1 MTTAT
6 EPTALE
12 ELKAKQQQIWGSGDY
27 GRVAWITVPIAHE
40 LVEAVDLRPGSRV
53 LDVATGTG
61 HVALQAARTF
71 CDVTGID
78 YVPALIDVAAGT
90 GNASIPAAQR
100 GARVIA
106 SDLTPELLD
115 AGRTR
120 AEAQGLELEWIAADA
135 EHLPFDDGMF
145 DVVLSAIG
153 VMFSADQHRAAGELV
168 RVCRPGGRI
177 GVASWTPAGFV
188 GAMLKTVGK
197 HVPPPPAAQPPSRWG
212 TEETVAQLLGDQ
224 VQDVASV
231 TASVTARF
239 ASAEAFADFF
249 LTHYGPTYAAAS
261 RLDEAGR
268 TAFRT
273 DLVQLAHEANRAA
286 DGTFVSDW
294 DYLVVTAEKR

>member
-78 YVPALIDVAAGT
+78 YVPALIDVA
-90 GNASIPAAQR
+90 R
-100 GARVIA
+100 R
-106 SDLTPELLD
+106 
-115 AGRTR
+115 R
-120 AEAQGLELEWIAADA
+120 AEAEGLPVDFQVADA
-135 EHLPFDDGMF
+135 EALPFADGSF

-197 HVPPPPAAQPPSRWG
+197 HVPPPPAAQPPTRWG

-224 VQDVASV
+224 VQDVASL
-231 TASVTARF
+231 TASVTERF

-249 LTHYGPTYAAAS
+249 LTHYGPTYAAVS
-261 RLDEAGR
+261 RLDAAGR

-273 DLVQLAHEANRAA
+273 DLVQLAHEANRAT